1 MLASARKR
9 LRTNR
14 TKGSNLK
21 LASYQHNNAAGY
33 GIVEGD
39 SIIDLSLRIGARF
52 PDLRTLLAHEG
63 LAEARKACGQK
74 PDFRL
79 ADVTL
84 LPTIPNPGKIFCIG
98 LNYED
103 HRQETKRE
111 KTEAPAVFVRFP
123 ESQVGHGQPILRPRE
138 STKLDFEGEIAV
150 IIGKPGRRIGEKDSW
165 DHIAGYSCYNDGSVR
180 DWQWATTQWTA
191 GKNFVATGGFGPWMV
206 TADEIPANTEL
217 TLSTRL
223 NGQQMQH
230 TTTAL
235 LVHSIPSL
243 IAHLSA
249 WVPLAPGDVIVS
261 GTPGGVGARRDPPMW
276 MKPGD
281 IVEVEVSGVG
291 VLRNTIAED

>member
-1 MLASARKR
+1 M
-9 LRTNR
+9 
-14 TKGSNLK
+14 K
-21 LASYQHNNAAGY
+21 LASYQKGNAAGY
-33 GIVEGD
+33 GIVEGE

-52 PDLRTLLAHEG
+52 PDIKTLLAHEG
-63 LAEARKACGQK
+63 LGEARKSCGQK
-74 PDFRL
+74 SDFRL

-103 HRQETKRE
+103 HRRETKRE

-150 IIGKPGRRIGEKDSW
+150 IIGKPGRRISEKDSW

-206 TADEIPANTEL
+206 TADEIPPNTEL

-223 NGQQMQH
+223 NGEQMQH

-235 LVHSIPSL
+235 
-243 IAHLSA
+243 
-249 WVPLAPGDVIVS
+249 
-261 GTPGGVGARRDPPMW
+261 
-276 MKPGD
+276 
-281 IVEVEVSGVG
+281 
-291 VLRNTIAED
+291 